1 MERILT
7 YAAWILGLTLVQVLV
22 LNNIFLFGVA
32 TPFLYIYPI
41 LILNKHINHNILML
55 IAFAAGLLV
64 DIFSNTPGVN
74 AGAAVLI
81 AYMRPGVLRMYAP
94 REEFDD
100 FEPSIHV
107 LGPMPFLR
115 YALTALLIHHAA
127 VFLLEAFSL
136 AHIGYLSLRIVCS
149 TLLTTMLVMAIEFIR
164 NRH

>member
-107 LGPMPFLR
+107 LGPMHFLR

-136 AHIGYLSLRIVCS
+136 AHIGFLSLRIVCS